1 MTAARSP
8 AMLSAG
14 MEAARYDGVRGG
26 RRIWRRLCG
35 LLIVALWLSVATTAA
50 AQDRPKI
57 ALVLGGGGARGAA
70 HIGVLKV
77 LEAEHIPVD
86 YVVGTSM
93 GAIIGGLYAEGMS
106 PEEIEA
112 KVRSINWQDVFKDNP
127 PRKILA
133 FRRKQDDLRDLVQ
146 LDIGFK
152 DRHLIFPRGL
162 LAGQN
167 LSLLLRRLTL
177 PTIDIHN
184 FDRLNIPFRAVA
196 ADIETGEPVVLA
208 QGDLATA
215 MRASMAVPGVFA
227 PVPWRGRL
235 LVDGGIARN
244 LPIDVARNLGA
255 DVVIVVDV
263 GTPLLTRDQLRSVF
277 DISLQVTRV
286 LTHQNAVQQIATL
299 RAGDVYIHPDLDDIG
314 STDFERYAQAISAG
328 QAAAADKLAEL
339 RRYSVSAQRY
349 GKIQARH
356 HDVESDALHVDAIH
370 IDNHSAVATPAIRGR
385 LSITPGTKVPLRQVQ
400 SDLTRVYGMGAFER
414 VDFTVAPDA
423 AKKIL
428 VITTTGKALGP
439 NHIRAGINMENNFDG
454 DSDVNFLLDVTRTQV
469 DRRGAEW
476 KNQIQFGDT
485 QRLLSE
491 FYQPVDYTGFFFLA
505 PRVEAQRHTLN
516 IFSGPE
522 RIAQYSVRRY
532 RFAMD
537 AGVQLGPNWGEAR
550 FGLVEDRVRADPRI
564 GALDLPVYDVNQG
577 AYTASVVFDQ
587 LDSASFPRRG
597 EFGHA
602 RVYLARA
609 SLGADLSY
617 DKLSLGMTKV
627 ASYGGHSFSGSL
639 LFESGWKST
648 MPEFDRFTLGGF
660 LRLSGYQ
667 RAQLTGQHAVLG
679 EMVYYKKLGAL
690 PRGLGRGT
698 YLGGSVEAGN
708 VWQNRDD
715 IALSDMIW
723 AGSVF
728 FGADTVL
735 GPLYLAYG
743 HAQGNTSSI
752 YLVLGQTF

>member
-1 MTAARSP
+1 MR
-8 AMLSAG
+8 
-14 MEAARYDGVRGG
+14 DGRATG
-26 RRIWRRLCG
+26 RWFCG
-35 LLIVALWLSVATTAA
+35 LLGVALWGCAITTSW
-50 AQDRPKI
+50 AQDPQRPKI

-93 GAIIGGLYAEGMS
+93 GAVIGGLYAEGMS
-106 PEEIEA
+106 PAEIESA
-112 KVRSINWQDVFKDNP
+112 VETINWKDVFKDKP
-127 PRKILA
+127 PREILA

-152 DRHLIFPRGL
+152 DGHLIFPRGL
-162 LAGQN
+162 LAGQT

-177 PTIDIHN
+177 PAIGVHD
-184 FDRLNIPFRAVA
+184 FDRLSIPFRAVA
-196 ADIETGEPVVLA
+196 ADIETGQPVVLE

-255 DVVIVVDV
+255 EIVIVVDV
-263 GTPLLTRDQLRSVF
+263 GIPLLTRAQLRSVF

-286 LTHQNAVQQIATL
+286 LTHQNSTEQIATL
-299 RAGDVYIHPDLDDIG
+299 GPRDVYIHPDLGGIG
-314 STDFERYAQAISAG
+314 STDFVHYAQAIRAG
-328 QAAAADKLAEL
+328 EAAAHVELPNL
-339 RRYSVSAQRY
+339 RRYAVTPQRY
-349 GKIQARH
+349 REMQASH
-356 HDVESDALHVDAIH
+356 HAVQSETLR
-370 IDNHSAVATPAIRGR
+370 IDSLRIENLSSVATPAILGR
-385 LSITPGTKVPLRQVQ
+385 LTVAPGAQVPLQQVQ
-400 SDLTRVYGMGAFER
+400 DDLTRVYGMGGFER
-414 VDFTVAPDA
+414 VDFSVAPDNDGNV
-423 AKKIL
+423 L
-428 VITTTGKALGP
+428 NITTTGKALGP
-439 NHIRAGINMENNFDG
+439 NHIRAGINLENNFDG

-476 KNQIQFGDT
+476 KNQVQLGDT

-505 PRVEAQRHTLN
+505 PRIEAQRHTLN

-522 RIAQYSVRRY
+522 RVAQYSVRRY
-532 RFAMD
+532 RFGMD
-537 AGVQLGPNWGEAR
+537 VGVQLGPNWGEAR
-550 FGLVEDRVRADPRI
+550 LGIVQDQVRADPRI
-564 GALDLPVYDVNQG
+564 GAPDLPVYDVNQG
-577 AYTASVVFDQ
+577 AYTGSMVFDQ
-587 LDSASFPRRG
+587 LDSASFPRHG
-597 EFGHA
+597 ELGHA
-602 RVYLARA
+602 RISLARA
-609 SLGADLSY
+609 ALGADLVY

-627 ASYGGHSFSGSL
+627 VSFGEHTLSGSL
-639 LFESGWKST
+639 SLESSLDSS
-648 MPEFDRFTLGGF
+648 MPAFDRFALGGF

-667 RAQLTGQHAVLG
+667 HNQLTGQHAAFGDL
-679 EMVYYKKLGAL
+679 VYYKRLGVL
-690 PRGLGRGT
+690 PRGLGSAT

-708 VWQNRDD
+708 AWQNRGDVTP
-715 IALSDMIW
+715 AEMIW

-743 HAQGNTSSI
+743 HAQGNTGSV
-752 YLVLGQTF
+752 YLVLGQAF